1 MLIAIKGNNM
11 SIYQKIQDLEI
22 DTQDIWKDDILKRK
36 ELDNKYRIGAQEII
50 PYLISCPGTL
60 KCCVSS

>member
-50 PYLISCPGTL
+50 PYLKQKLEYLLNG
-60 KCCVSS
+60 